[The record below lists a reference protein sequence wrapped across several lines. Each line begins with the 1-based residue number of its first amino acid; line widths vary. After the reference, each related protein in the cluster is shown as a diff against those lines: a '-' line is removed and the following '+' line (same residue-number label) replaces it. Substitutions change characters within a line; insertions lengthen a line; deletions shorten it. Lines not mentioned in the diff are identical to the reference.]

1 MVPMRACTR
10 HLSFLQRGQAHV
22 RGFASAT
29 FFGLLLVGLL
39 AGCGSGGGEPGPT
52 PSGTSP
58 SGTSTAP
65 TISTATPQ
73 DGTVGAAYSFIYDTT
88 GSTPITFSVTS
99 GALPNGLSLSASGVI
114 SGTPTQAG
122 AYTGTVTASNG
133 TQPDATQNFSI
144 TMTLT
149 PPTPRA
155 NNATPLVYVAN
166 SGGADASDND
176 PAANTV
182 TSDV

>member
-1 MVPMRACTR
+1 MFPMRACTR
-10 HLSFLQRGQAHV
+10 HMSLLQRGHALV
-22 RGFASAT
+22 RGLASAT

-39 AGCGSGGGEPGPT
+39 AGCGSGGSGGGEPGPT

-133 TQPDATQNFSI
+133 TQPDAT
-144 TMTLT
+144 
-149 PPTPRA
+149 
-155 NNATPLVYVAN
+155 
-166 SGGADASDND
+166 
-176 PAANTV
+176 
-182 TSDV
+182 